1 MADILLSVGLQTGK
15 LDTSSLEGEIS
26 NAISGLSKKDYKVQI
41 GVEVSANAI
50 AAFRQQLTQMVRSV
64 SLDKG
69 SPIKIDIA
77 DIGTITAMAGKFDD
91 VSRAA
96 ASASKSV
103 DTLRQKSA
111 DVHLNIGSKEFNEA
125 ERQINRAIA
134 QLEKLKTSGNEKLM
148 PGLTKEIDAALAKIK
163 DIQGALHDVSRES
176 PMTKLE
182 FEADFAPARAQ
193 VDNMVSAVERLR
205 AETKNVTL
213 DVSVTG
219 KEDLERVQT
228 TINNTIKSLQKY
240 TTTDY
245 TVLNA
250 DYVSTIQQGIN
261 ELRTLESQAQSG
273 VVPLNEVTAA
283 IQRIA
288 STTGVAVSGLQR
300 MAEEAKHG
308 ADNGKFS
315 IDQYNQAFAQTN
327 NLLTQV
333 QAHLKAWTAAKHG
346 VSASDYESLERYAAA
361 LRELINDLPNLK
373 PEEFARRFQEISS
386 GVKQAES
393 SIKAFGQNT
402 QSVLGK
408 MMGMPGKILQAFG
421 ISRVLMTAV
430 RAMRDMIDSAIDLDS
445 AMTQL
450 QIVTGATDSEMT
462 QFLSKATGLAKELG
476 VSISDVAKS
485 IEVFSRLGYNLEEA
499 STLSEYATVL
509 SNVAAVGTDEATTGM
524 TSIIKGFDMQV
535 SEAEHVADVLVEV
548 GQKYAVSASEIME
561 AFEKS
566 GAALNATNTSFEKSA
581 GLIAA
586 ANAAVQNASTV
597 GTALKT
603 VSARIRSSKTDLE
616 SLGEDASDLAEGF
629 SKYAEEIK
637 NLSGVDIMVEG
648 TTNTFK
654 DIYDIFY
661 EISKVW
667 DQLSDTQQARVSE
680 ILGGTRQLQ
689 VISSILANFDDAAN
703 AYSDAMN
710 SAGVATKANDQY
722 MESVAGHIGQL
733 KAALQELGAQTFTR
747 DAMNQ
752 VVDLGIAF
760 VELLGPIAQVI
771 SQVGVLQTALLAL
784 GAGSWIKS
792 SDGIVKAFGNSIEF
806 AHDGCE
812 SIAA

>member
-15 LDTSSLEGEIS
+15 LDTSSLETEIS
-26 NAISGLSKKDYKVQI
+26 KAISGLKDKDYKVQI
-41 GVEVSANAI
+41 GVEVSANAMV
-50 AAFRQQLTQMVRSV
+50 AFKQQLTQMVRSV

-103 DTLRQKSA
+103 DALRQKSA

-163 DIQGALHDVSRES
+163 DIQGALHDVNRES

-219 KEDLERVQT
+219 KEDLEQVQT
-228 TINNTIKSLQKY
+228 TINNTIRSLQQY
-240 TTTDY
+240 TTTDF

-250 DYVSTIQQGIN
+250 DYVSTIQNCIN

-283 IQRIA
+283 IQRIT
-288 STTGVAVSGLQR
+288 SETGVAVSGLKR
-300 MAEEAKHG
+300 MADEAKRG
-308 ADNGKFS
+308 ADTGRFS

-346 VSASDYESLERYAAA
+346 VSASDYQSLERYAAA

-393 SIKAFGQNT
+393 AIKVFGQNT

-430 RAMRDMIDSAIDLDS
+430 RAMRDMINSAIDLDS

-566 GAALNATNTSFEKSA
+566 GAALNASNTSFEKSA

-597 GTALKT
+597 GR
-603 VSARIRSSKTDLE
+603 VCPSA
-616 SLGEDASDLAEGF
+616 
-629 SKYAEEIK
+629 
-637 NLSGVDIMVEG
+637 
-648 TTNTFK
+648 
-654 DIYDIFY
+654 
-661 EISKVW
+661 
-667 DQLSDTQQARVSE
+667 Q
-680 ILGGTRQLQ
+680 
-689 VISSILANFDDAAN
+689 
-703 AYSDAMN
+703 
-710 SAGVATKANDQY
+710 
-722 MESVAGHIGQL
+722 
-733 KAALQELGAQTFTR
+733 
-747 DAMNQ
+747 
-752 VVDLGIAF
+752 
-760 VELLGPIAQVI
+760 
-771 SQVGVLQTALLAL
+771 
-784 GAGSWIKS
+784 
-792 SDGIVKAFGNSIEF
+792 
-806 AHDGCE
+806 
-812 SIAA
+812 